1 MYKYILVFIAPF
13 LFHACTPNNVSINA
27 EIGKKIDSAGMSGSF
42 ALMENGTEGFTIFNL
57 SAYKDSAIAP
67 LNTFFVLPTLI
78 ALDKGYIP
86 VDSNKWISFDS
97 SAYYNQVVAKIGRAD
112 LLLNIDTLHYG
123 KGIVSA
129 DLENFWRD
137 QSLVITPDEQLGL
150 FKRIYFKE
158 LPYQKRSQE
167 MLKKMILKESN
178 ANYQLSYVVATD
190 STKNNTT
197 WVVGYVEENVHPYF
211 FVLQTN
217 AKDGSD
223 LVNRNI
229 LLLKRILLQEGFL
242 KGVR

>member
-1 MYKYILVFIAPF
+1 MHKYILLFLAPF
-13 LFHACTPNNVSINA
+13 FFFACTPNNVSINS

-67 LNTFFVLPTLI
+67 LNTFFVLPSLI
-78 ALDKGYIP
+78 ALDRGYIP
-86 VDSNKWISFDS
+86 VDSNQWISFDS
-97 SAYYNQVVAKIGRAD
+97 TLYYNQVIAKIGRAD
-112 LLLNIDTLHYG
+112 LLLTIDTIHYG

-158 LPYQKRSQE
+158 LPFQKRAQE
-167 MLKKMILKESN
+167 ILKKMILKESN
-178 ANYQLSYVVATD
+178 ANYQLSYVVASD
-190 STKNNTT
+190 STKNNAT
-197 WVVGYVEENVHPYF
+197 WVVGYVEENLHPYF

-217 AKDGSD
+217 AREGTD
-223 LVNRNI
+223 LTNRN
-229 LLLKRILLQEGFL
+229 LRLLKTILLQEGFL